1 VLVHSALGDSRL
13 WRRQTAALE
22 PRFDVVAPDLPGFGE
37 SPMPAVPFSFVDAVA
52 EHLPGALVGNS
63 FGGRIALET
72 ALAHPD
78 RVSKLVLVDAG
89 LGAWDWTE
97 EMRGYFAAENAA
109 VEAGDLE
116 GAIRTNLDFWVDPAF
131 HDEVRPQQR
140 RLLELQT
147 AHEEPELRWPTEKL
161 QLSEL
166 DVPTLVVVGERD
178 KADFHAIAKH
188 LAEQIPGAQL
198 EVVPNAGHLVGVER
212 PDALN
217 ELLLEFL

>member
-131 HDEVRPQQR
+131 HDEVRPQQC

-147 AHEEPELRWPTEKL
+147 AHEEPERRWPTEKL

-198 EVVPNAGHLVGVER
+198 EVVPDAGHLVGVER